1 MNQWQA
7 VNSRARD
14 QETTGLDR
22 DEDENAIALI
32 TFLLRYMFRAF
43 FMGLLSQKQ

>member
-7 VNSRARD
+7 VNSRPRD

-32 TFLLRYMFRAF
+32 TGSEINFLIQAPT
-43 FMGLLSQKQ
+43 GDKV